1 MESSCHID
9 EPVELHP
16 FAFRVHT
23 HKLGT
28 AVSGWKINNGNWEL
42 IGKRNPQKPQVRTG
56 ISMLVASNK

>member
-1 MESSCHID
+1 MESSCYIN

-28 AVSGWKINNGNWEL
+28 AVSGWKINNGHWEL
-42 IGKRNPQKPQVRTG
+42 LGKRSPQLPQVCFLNNEFC
-56 ISMLVASNK
+56 MLKK